1 MHLRDAS
8 VAALRTPICLA
19 TSARAR
25 LIKVANLVSAII
37 LASALAG
44 AIPALA
50 DGGAGGTNSSGGGSG
65 AGGTGFSGNAGGGGA
80 GGGGGGGGGAGGGNG
95 GGSGGF
101 GVGGAGGT
109 AGSPNGGNGTGL
121 GIGSGGGGGGFNGN
135 GASVSLPAAP
145 FALVGGNGGA
155 GANFAGNGN
164 GGGGGGAGG
173 YGAVLT
179 GTGPRIVGSSSSIT
193 GGNGGAGGNG
203 DNVSAFPARG
213 GGGGDGGV
221 GAQFTQTG
229 VILTNAGSIA
239 GGNGGAGGL
248 GGAANG
254 NFGAGGAG
262 IVGSGLTIINSGI
275 VIGGL
280 SGNGVTRANAV
291 TFTGGTNVLELQA
304 GSTITGN
311 VVGTGTD
318 TFRLGGAANSSF
330 DVSSIGGTAQ
340 YQGFSTFIKTGTSTW
355 TLTNSTTAVTPWT
368 INQGTLAVSA
378 DSNLGA
384 ASGGLT
390 FGGGTLQF
398 LSGFTTARSVT
409 LNAGGGT
416 FDTDG
421 NNATLSSTIVGVGG
435 LTKVG
440 AGILTLSGTSSY
452 TGATTINAGTLLGG
466 AVNTFSP
473 ASATT
478 INTGG
483 TLDLGG
489 FAQTIN
495 AVSLAGGALQNGALT
510 GAITSTGGTVN
521 GIGGGATLTTTAGI
535 TTLLGANAYTG
546 ATAVNAGTLLGGAV
560 NTFSPA
566 SATTINTGGTLDLG
580 GFAQTINA
588 VSLAGGALQNGAL
601 TGAITSTGGTV
612 NGIGGGATLTTTAG
626 ITTLLGANA
635 YTGATAVNGGTL
647 LGGAVNTFSP
657 ASATT
662 INTGGT
668 LDLGGF
674 AQTINAVS
682 LAGGALQ
689 NGALTGAITSTGGT
703 VNGIGGGAT
712 LTTTAGITTLLGANA
727 YTGATAVNGGTL
739 DVAGSITNSSSVT
752 VNAGGTLTGTGTV
765 APITVTIASGGT
777 LTPGTVGVPGTS
789 MMITGNLAL
798 ASGAIYAIYLN
809 PTSTTSANVTGSASL
824 GGTVQTNFA
833 AGSYLAKQYT
843 ILTTTGGL
851 GGTTFASLSNTNLPA
866 GFTDKLSYNS
876 NDVFLNLTAQLGA
889 VSTQGLNVNQQNVAN
904 ALNNFFN
911 SGGTLPPGF
920 VNVFGLTG
928 GNLANALTQLDG
940 EAATGAE
947 RAAFQLTNEFLE
959 LMLDPFVN
967 GRGNVGGGGPA
978 LGFAA
983 DQQANLPPDIALAY
997 ASILTKAPPPNFDQ
1011 RWSAWGSA
1019 YGGANNANGD
1029 PATGSNN
1036 VRASTFGFAGG
1047 MDYHVTPYTVVGFAL
1062 AGAGTNW
1069 GLANALGTGRSDAL
1083 QAGAYGISWFGPAYL
1098 AGALSFS
1105 NHWFTTNRSAL
1116 GDALTASFIGQ
1127 GYGARLEGGYR
1138 YAVLPAFA
1146 VTPYGA
1152 VQFQDFH
1159 TPAYSETDV
1168 TAGGFGLSYNAM
1180 NATDVRTELGARFD
1194 DPTVVYNKPLILFGR
1209 LAWAHDFVS
1218 NPTLSAAFQALPG
1231 GTFTVNGAPI
1241 PQNSALTTAGAQLF
1255 LTPQWT
1261 LLAKFEGEFAP
1272 GSQTYAGTGTV
1283 RYSW

>member
-1 MHLRDAS
+1 M
-8 VAALRTPICLA
+8 
-19 TSARAR
+19 
-25 LIKVANLVSAII
+25 
-37 LASALAG
+37 
-44 AIPALA
+44 
-50 DGGAGGTNSSGGGSG
+50 
-65 AGGTGFSGNAGGGGA
+65 
-80 GGGGGGGGGAGGGNG
+80 
-95 GGSGGF
+95 
-101 GVGGAGGT
+101 
-109 AGSPNGGNGTGL
+109 
-121 GIGSGGGGGGFNGN
+121 
-135 GASVSLPAAP
+135 
-145 FALVGGNGGA
+145 
-155 GANFAGNGN
+155 
-164 GGGGGGAGG
+164 
-173 YGAVLT
+173 
-179 GTGPRIVGSSSSIT
+179 
-193 GGNGGAGGNG
+193 
-203 DNVSAFPARG
+203 
-213 GGGGDGGV
+213 
-221 GAQFTQTG
+221 
-229 VILTNAGSIA
+229 
-239 GGNGGAGGL
+239 
-248 GGAANG
+248 
-254 NFGAGGAG
+254 
-262 IVGSGLTIINSGI
+262 
-275 VIGGL
+275 
-280 SGNGVTRANAV
+280 
-291 TFTGGTNVLELQA
+291 
-304 GSTITGN
+304 
-311 VVGTGTD
+311 
-318 TFRLGGAANSSF
+318 
-330 DVSSIGGTAQ
+330 
-340 YQGFSTFIKTGTSTW
+340 
-355 TLTNSTTAVTPWT
+355 
-368 INQGTLAVSA
+368 
-378 DSNLGA
+378 
-384 ASGGLT
+384 
-390 FGGGTLQF
+390 
-398 LSGFTTARSVT
+398 
-409 LNAGGGT
+409 
-416 FDTDG
+416 
-421 NNATLSSTIVGVGG
+421 
-435 LTKVG
+435 
-440 AGILTLSGTSSY
+440 
-452 TGATTINAGTLLGG
+452 
-466 AVNTFSP
+466 NTFSA

-489 FAQTIN
+489 
-495 AVSLAGGALQNGALT
+495 V
-510 GAITSTGGTVN
+510 
-521 GIGGGATLTTTAGI
+521 
-535 TTLLGANAYTG
+535 
-546 ATAVNAGTLLGGAV
+546 
-560 NTFSPA
+560 
-566 SATTINTGGTLDLG
+566 
-580 GFAQTINA
+580 
-588 VSLAGGALQNGAL
+588 
-601 TGAITSTGGTV
+601 
-612 NGIGGGATLTTTAG
+612 
-626 ITTLLGANA
+626 
-635 YTGATAVNGGTL
+635 
-647 LGGAVNTFSP
+647 
-657 ASATT
+657 
-662 INTGGT
+662 
-668 LDLGGF
+668 

-765 APITVTIASGGT
+765 DPITVTIASGGT
-777 LTPGTVGVPGTS
+777 LSPGTVGVPGTS

-824 GGTVQTNFA
+824 GGTVQANFA

-889 VSTQGLNVNQQNVAN
+889 VSTHGLNVNQENVAN

-947 RAAFQLTNEFLE
+947 RAVFQLTNEFLE

-978 LGFAA
+978 LGFAP

-997 ASILTKAPPPNFDQ
+997 ASILTKAPPQSFEQ

-1069 GLANALGTGRSDAL
+1069 GLANAVGSGRSDAL

-1105 NHWFTTNRSAL
+1105 NHWFSTNRSAL
-1116 GDALTASFIGQ
+1116 GDALTASFVGQ

-1146 VTPYGA
+1146 VTPYSA

-1159 TPAYSETDV
+1159 TPAYNETDV

-1194 DPTVVYNKPLILFGR
+1194 DPTLVFNKPLILFGR

-1255 LTPQWT
+1255 ITPQWT

-1272 GSQTYAGTGTV
+1272 GSQTYAGTGTL